1 MSLSF
6 RRKSD
11 VLRDGTL
18 LVVIMQRVFEKILY
32 LWDAPEIHL
41 NTHVYEGR
49 IDSFLTK
56 KKKETPQRISNLFF
70 TFPFSGK
77 SNHFMQLLW
86 DITFATNEEKHC

>member
-1 MSLSF
+1 MPQKF
-6 RRKSD
+6 
-11 VLRDGTL
+11 
-18 LVVIMQRVFEKILY
+18 IF
-32 LWDAPEIHL
+32 

-86 DITFATNEEKHC
+86 DITFATNEEKHCWAFPQKKEDQDLKWRLL